1 MQEEKRYRA
10 AAIIDLAALEW
21 NINEIKKHLAKGV
34 RLMAVVKADAYGHG
48 G

>member
-21 NINEIKKHLAKGV
+21 NINCLLYTSVMTDILT
-34 RLMAVVKADAYGHG
+34 LFP
-48 G
+48 